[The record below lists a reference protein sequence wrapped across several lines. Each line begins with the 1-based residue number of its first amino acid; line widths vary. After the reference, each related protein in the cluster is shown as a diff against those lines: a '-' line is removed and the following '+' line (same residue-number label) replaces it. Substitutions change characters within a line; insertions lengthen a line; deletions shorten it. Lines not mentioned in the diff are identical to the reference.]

1 MLQFRCLLATHV
13 NSHRAIT
20 APAAVPIGL
29 FILADKKC
37 LTKSP
42 ISRPLWVVIIGEREN
57 GNNATIDVPRAD
69 HDQFA
74 KRHTLRHPRP

>member
-20 APAAVPIGL
+20 APSAVPIGL

-37 LTKSP
+37 LTKSL
-42 ISRPLWVVIIGEREN
+42 SLLVIIGEREN